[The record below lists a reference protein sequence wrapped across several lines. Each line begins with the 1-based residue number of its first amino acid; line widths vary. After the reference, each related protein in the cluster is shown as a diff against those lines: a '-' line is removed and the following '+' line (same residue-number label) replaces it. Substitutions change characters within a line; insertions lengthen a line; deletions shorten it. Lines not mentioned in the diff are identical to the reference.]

1 MTAEDKEFLGY
12 IYKYIEENLQDMD
25 PDPQKTPVSEQIQAL
40 RPVLQ
45 ELAMK
50 YKIPV
55 EDAFIRYMDLA
66 SEAAVERDREYKSK
80 FENI

>member
-12 IYKYIEENLQDMD
+12 IYKFIEDNLQDMD

-40 RPVLQ
+40 RPILQ

-50 YKIPV
+50 YEIPV

-66 SEAAVERDREYKSK
+66 SEAAVERDKEYKSK
-80 FENI
+80 FENA

>member
-1 MTAEDKEFLGY
+1 MSAEDREFLSY
-12 IYKYIEENLQDMD
+12 IYKYIEDNLQDMD

-40 RPVLQ
+40 RPILQ

-50 YKIPV
+50 YSVSV
-55 EDAFIRYMDLA
+55 EDTFIRYMDLA

>member
-1 MTAEDKEFLGY
+1 MTAEDREFLNQ
-12 IYKYIEENLQDMD
+12 IYKFIDENLQDMD

-40 RPVLQ
+40 RPILQ

-50 YKIPV
+50 YKVPV

-66 SEAAVERDREYKSK
+66 SEAAVERDRQYRAQ
-80 FENI
+80 FEEN